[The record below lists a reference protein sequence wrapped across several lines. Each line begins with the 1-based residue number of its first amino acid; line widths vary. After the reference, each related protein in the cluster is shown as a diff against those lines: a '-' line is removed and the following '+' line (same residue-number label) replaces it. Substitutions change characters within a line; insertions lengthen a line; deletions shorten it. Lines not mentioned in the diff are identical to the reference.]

1 MSDEEWES
9 ATANARDF
17 LAQRLEHSREFAHV
31 IWGTEDPNDVDEI
44 FNDYLSYVTKSLEK
58 GDLKSY
64 HRRKQ
69 KRVMEQNGR
78 ELPFWSSSIFTTS
91 EQSLLHY
98 LRLEL
103 QAVKENIVL
112 ENISELI
119 MFLIEHTPEEKIP
132 AAKEQFITNLC
143 RWSE

>member
-44 FNDYLSYVTKSLEK
+44 FNDYLSYVTKSLGK
-58 GDLKSY
+58 GDLKAY
-64 HRRKQ
+64 RRRIQ
-69 KRVMEQNGR
+69 KREIEQNGR

-91 EQSLLHY
+91 ERSLLYY
-98 LRLEL
+98 LDQGL
-103 QAVKENIVL
+103 QAMKEDIVL
-112 ENISELI
+112 ENINEQI
-119 MFLIEHTPEEKIP
+119 IIEHTPEEKIL

-143 RWSE
+143 RWSK

>member
-9 ATANARDF
+9 ATANTRDF

-58 GDLKSY
+58 GDLKAY
-64 HRRKQ
+64 HRRIQ
-69 KRVMEQNGR
+69 KRVIEQNGR

-91 EQSLLHY
+91 ERSLLY
-98 LRLEL
+98 FLRLEL
-103 QAVKENIVL
+103 QAMKENIVS
-112 ENISELI
+112 EKISEI
-119 MFLIEHTPEEKIP
+119 VMFPIEHTPEDKIP
-132 AAKEQFITNLC
+132 ATKERFVTNLS
-143 RWSE
+143 RWSK